1 MKRVLAVLLTLC
13 LLLSGCA
20 ARSQEQ
26 STGTAVTFY
35 YGTRDIEQLT
45 GDLAIGEESRNLR
58 VYTLAEMLEI
68 YMKGPTSE
76 DLVSPFPE
84 GTKVLSY
91 AETEQGLKLTMS
103 EAFFTLQGVDMSL
116 ATCCI
121 TRTVCAFS
129 GADQLSLV
137 DEMGQIQLDLSP
149 EQFLLEND
157 FNVETETA
165 FTLYFAQAD
174 YRYLVPEIQ
183 EATLS
188 DNESQETYVL
198 RQLMEGPQTEGLL
211 SVIPEHT
218 ELLGLTTEDGV
229 CTVNFSSDFYENA
242 PEDVYEAYT
251 TIFGVVNT
259 LTELEGVNSVQILI
273 DGSIVDSYGGFQI
286 SQPLTRYAPAIG
298 PARTSGID
306 LNQHVLTLADG
317 EPFLLPYQVSES
329 NSVPLAESVAQAA
342 IDFEP
347 PQGFY
352 NPIPYGTEL
361 LSISVSGGICYVDL
375 SGKFVPADGTQLS
388 EKAAVWAIVSTL
400 TELDNVSAVLLT
412 IEGESSGLGYVDIS
426 EPLTE
431 KSVQLES

>member
-1 MKRVLAVLLTLC
+1 
-13 LLLSGCA
+13 
-20 ARSQEQ
+20 
-26 STGTAVTFY
+26 
-35 YGTRDIEQLT
+35 
-45 GDLAIGEESRNLR
+45 
-58 VYTLAEMLEI
+58 
-68 YMKGPTSE
+68 
-76 DLVSPFPE
+76 
-84 GTKVLSY
+84 VLSY

-412 IEGESSGLGYVDIS
+412 IEGESSGLSFVDIS

-431 KSVQLES
+431 ESVQLES